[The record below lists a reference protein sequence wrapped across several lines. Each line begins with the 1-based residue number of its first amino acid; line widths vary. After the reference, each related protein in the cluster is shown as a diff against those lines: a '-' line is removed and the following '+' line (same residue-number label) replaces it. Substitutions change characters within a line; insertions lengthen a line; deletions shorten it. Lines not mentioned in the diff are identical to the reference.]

1 MGSRDCLRILFALF
15 PACVTC
21 LGNYEGS
28 MPTANVQRVSTRT
41 FPVIVPEGK
50 QMGSW
55 TNPAYHSV
63 HLPHHQGPHGSY
75 SYHKGRSV
83 ASTNIKSDL
92 KDCQTP
98 AKSDNQENMINFKPS
113 ASVPK
118 HDLSGFGQHSVQYGS
133 RAATDAFKNVQT
145 SGRLAS
151 TSYQGGSTLM
161 RTLKVPEPNP
171 LKPSR
176 GESSSTR
183 TSGSSRIFVVN
194 APKSAFGN
202 EFNSEVTRDPNHG
215 FTSSSSQ
222 LSHQHSSSK
231 GSQSTNQV
239 QTASSSYGPLLK
251 GTPVYSSTKPRKPS
265 SSGIEYSEVKSSI
278 VSSGPV
284 FVVQGGES
292 AQGHGAYS
300 GRLDSVPSH
309 VDPYQTSQT
318 SRDLTASSRGK
329 SWNEPFLYSMSG
341 TQYSP
346 GPELRKHSKNDCRD
360 NVDKSSIASS
370 GEVLL
375 SAPERAHRNK
385 LIPHDE
391 ATLPK
396 FQKTYNFHGRLHQN
410 YKPLYS
416 SQSQAQHD
424 VAKSSIASSGAIRIM
439 QDPTNVQSRPES
451 NEPKVHPSSS
461 FSSVKGTSYKPNSRS
476 SKPSRSEL
484 GFSATNPNIA
494 GVSKINTVR
503 VRLNKPPT
511 SSFGNFQNQ
520 QASGGVSSGV
530 FQSSFPPCSLG
541 QKPGKN
547 VHTPIGS
554 SARRYHGSK
563 GVQSQFTVSQGNT
576 DYTRHITA
584 FPNEFGQGS
593 IRRIFPTLSSNY
605 RQAEQ
610 NQPQVN
616 RLDSTAPKCEVT
628 QNSPAG
634 LGQQGLVKFQDVNLS
649 I

>member
-1 MGSRDCLRILFALF
+1 MGSRYCLRILFALF

-28 MPTANVQRVSTRT
+28 MPTANVQRVSTRI
-41 FPVIVPEGK
+41 FPVIVPEVK
-50 QMGSW
+50 QMGSR
-55 TNPAYHSV
+55 NDPAYSSV
-63 HLPHHQGPHGSY
+63 HLPHHQGAHGSY
-75 SYHKGRSV
+75 NYHKGRLV
-83 ASTNIKSDL
+83 AGSNIRSDS

-118 HDLSGFGQHSVQYGS
+118 YDWSGFGQPSVQYGS
-133 RAATDAFKNVQT
+133 RTATDAFKNVQP

-161 RTLKVPEPNP
+161 KTLKVPEPKP

-176 GESSSTR
+176 GESSYTR

-194 APKSAFGN
+194 AHKNAFGH

-215 FTSSSSQ
+215 LTSSSSQ
-222 LSHQHSSSK
+222 MSPQHSSSK
-231 GSQSTNQV
+231 GRQSTNKV

-251 GTPVYSSTKPRKPS
+251 GTPVYSSINPRKLS
-265 SSGIEYSEVKSSI
+265 SSGIQYSELESSV

-284 FVVQGGES
+284 FVVQSGGS
-292 AQGHGAYS
+292 AQGR

-309 VDPYQTSQT
+309 VDPYQSSQT
-318 SRDLTASSRGK
+318 SRDLTASSQGK
-329 SWNEPFLYSMSG
+329 SWNEPLHYSMSG
-341 TQYSP
+341 TPYSP
-346 GPELRKHSKNDCRD
+346 SPALRKPSKNDCRD
-360 NVDKSSIASS
+360 NVDKSPITSS
-370 GEVLL
+370 GEVVL
-375 SAPERAHRNK
+375 SPPESAHRNK
-385 LIPHDE
+385 LPPHYE

-396 FQKTYNFHGRLHQN
+396 FQQTYNFHAQPSQN
-410 YKPLYS
+410 YKPMYP
-416 SQSQAQHD
+416 SQSRAQHN
-424 VAKSSIASSGAIRIM
+424 VSKSSIASSGAIRIM
-439 QDPTNVQSRPES
+439 QGPTNVQSTPES
-451 NEPKVHPSSS
+451 KKPKVHPSFS
-461 FSSVKGTSYKPNSRS
+461 FSSVKGTSYKPNSRP

-494 GVSKINTVR
+494 GANKINTVR

-520 QASGGVSSGV
+520 RASGGISSGA
-530 FQSSFPPCSLG
+530 FQSSFPPCSMG
-541 QKPGKN
+541 QRPGQN

-554 SARRYHGSK
+554 SAPRYHGSK

-584 FPNEFGQGS
+584 IPSEFDQGS
-593 IRRIFPTLSSNY
+593 IRRILPILSSNY

-616 RLDSTAPKCEVT
+616 RLESTAPKCEVT

-634 LGQQGLVKFQDVNLS
+634 LGQEDLVKFQDVNLS